1 MDTLKLI
8 DFEDYLAEEYG
19 AIGTPERTKY
29 EAEVTS
35 YTSQA
40 KRSPRVFIKG
50 RNPHTQEGEQST
62 SQLLGQL
69 WIEYADNKNTQLIST
84 KSCI

>member
-29 EAEVTS
+29 EAEVTADMTELTESSRGTS

-40 KRSPRVFIKG
+40 KRSSKVFIQG
-50 RNPHTQEGEQST
+50 RNSHTQEGEQSP
-62 SQLLGQL
+62 S
-69 WIEYADNKNTQLIST
+69 
-84 KSCI
+84 

>member
-29 EAEVTS
+29 EAEVTADM
-35 YTSQA
+35 TELQQKVA
-40 KRSPRVFIKG
+40 EEQVETARRSPKG
-50 RNPHTQEGEQST
+50 QV
-62 SQLLGQL
+62 
-69 WIEYADNKNTQLIST
+69 
-84 KSCI
+84 KSCSLVGLCRMR